1 MNSFNFT
8 TDLSLDDYK
17 RLCKLRT
24 KASVIISALAG
35 GAFIYITLMRFFQNS
50 KLLHLLVG
58 VLGCVIVGFGVNLYI
73 MLRAKKIYNM
83 STVSEQLSIS
93 FSEKGI
99 LQKSQNGDTE
109 LEWDDVFK
117 VVEDKKCYFVFLT
130 RSKAF
135 YFPKRNFNSP
145 EHEKEFV
152 EWIVEKVRP
161 EKIKFK
167 K

>member
-1 MNSFNFT
+1 MNSFTFT
-8 TDLSLDDYK
+8 TDLSIDDYK

-24 KASVIISALAG
+24 RASVVISSLAG

-50 KLLHLLVG
+50 PIVHALVG
-58 VLGCVIVGFGVNLYI
+58 IIGCIVVYCGVNLYI

-83 STVSEQLSIS
+83 TAVSEQLNIN
-93 FSEKGI
+93 FSDKGI
-99 LQKSQNGDTE
+99 VQRSQNGETE
-109 LEWDDVFK
+109 LEWDEVFK
-117 VVEDKKCYFVFLT
+117 VIEDKKCYFVFLT

-135 YFPKRNFNSP
+135 YFPKRNFDSH
-145 EHEKEFV
+145 EHEREFI